1 MKRCKYNSYS
11 RQSHFR
17 LYTYRYAAAVVRYA
31 DDIALPDI
39 DLDMVAEAGERLVD
53 GVVHDFVHQMV
64 QAARPGGADI
74 HARALAD
81 GLEALQHLDLAAVV
95 FMLRM
100 LLF

>member
-1 MKRCKYNSYS
+1 MPRPLSVT
-11 RQSHFR
+11 RMI
-17 LYTYRYAAAVVRYA
+17 LP
-31 DDIALPDI
+31 LPDI